1 MYINN
6 LIKRFDMRSKNPNTP
21 DKVSFNFYV
30 EPKVKQAALD
40 RAARE
45 DKSLGHVMRKLMT
58 EWSTG
63 GKTDEK

>member
-1 MYINN
+1 
-6 LIKRFDMRSKNPNTP
+6 MRNKNPNTP
-21 DKVSFNFYV
+21 DRVSFNFFV
-30 EPKVKQAALD
+30 EPNVKQAALD

-63 GKTDEK
+63 AKTDV